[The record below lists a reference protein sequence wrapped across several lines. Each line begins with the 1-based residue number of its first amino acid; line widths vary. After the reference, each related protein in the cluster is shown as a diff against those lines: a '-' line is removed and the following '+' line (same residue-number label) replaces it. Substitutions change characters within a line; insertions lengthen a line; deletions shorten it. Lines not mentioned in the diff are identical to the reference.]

1 MLRIRMQAT
10 HINPIRED
18 AVRSVLS
25 YIAILLGSLIML
37 SLIGGA
43 IDARNSALLE
53 DRPLP
58 APHEERYHH
67 AHEAMDLIRSGG
79 QDFLIIDMR
88 HKSDYERSH
97 LPGAVNILF
106 KDMLRPENLA
116 RLPMS
121 KDIIICC
128 AAEHEQER
136 VVAALRML
144 GYKAYG
150 INQERTAGE
159 ADRQAEASLA
169 L

>member
-1 MLRIRMQAT
+1 MK
-10 HINPIRED
+10 
-18 AVRSVLS
+18 SVLS
-25 YIAILLGSLIML
+25 YIALLLGSLIVL

-43 IDARNSALLE
+43 IDTRNSAPRT

-58 APHEERYHH
+58 APHEARFHH
-67 AHEAMDLIRSGG
+67 TKEVTGG

-88 HKSDYERSH
+88 HKSDYERGH

-106 KDMLRPENLA
+106 KDILRPETLA
-116 RLPMS
+116 GLPMS

-128 AAEHEQER
+128 TAEHEQER

-150 INQERTAGE
+150 TNQECTAGK
-159 ADRQAEASLA
+159 ADRRAEASLT